1 MTPIRAI
8 NYATWAIWSAV
19 TAIALLNAGW
29 VRITTIEA
37 GGAFPMTVEF
47 FAIPDCYWRSYLGSH
62 LGEWRNFLEMYMLPT
77 NLILIG
83 FAIAVRWSRLRTA
96 TAALSLLTIYLT
108 FAFASEP
115 RIYCIPP
122 VDLPAYLN
130 IHGPSDISH
139 LVGITLF
146 DVVSLVPRVL
156 FLALFLVTPVKWEP
170 VGSWIRNVL
179 NRRVRATLTP

>member
-8 NYATWAIWSAV
+8 NYATWAIWAAV
-19 TAIALLNAGW
+19 TLIAVLNAGW

-47 FAIPDCYWRSYLGSH
+47 FAIPDCYWRSY

-96 TAALSLLTIYLT
+96 TAALTLLTIYLT
-108 FAFASEP
+108 FAFAGQP

-130 IHGPSDISH
+130 IHGPQDISH

-156 FLALFLVTPVKWEP
+156 FLALFFVTPVKWAP
-170 VGSWIRNVL
+170 VGRWTRQAHAT
-179 NRRVRATLTP
+179 RVGTPLTP